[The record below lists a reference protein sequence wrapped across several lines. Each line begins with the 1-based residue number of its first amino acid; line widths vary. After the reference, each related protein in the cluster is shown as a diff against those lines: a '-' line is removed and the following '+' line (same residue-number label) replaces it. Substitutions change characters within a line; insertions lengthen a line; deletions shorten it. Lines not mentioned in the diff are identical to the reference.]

1 MTMKDNS
8 LYKDQS
14 ESLLDD
20 YVNRSDFFP
29 KEMVGMRATRV
40 RWVVLVLACISCLG
54 SYFSNSLLSV
64 LQTFIMRILDIKVFG
79 FNAIIALSAVPNVIL
94 PFVAGLIVDRLGLR
108 LAYGCFAICALV
120 GQAILTF
127 GIFSKSVVFIL
138 IGQGISAL
146 GGETI
151 IVAKSAMIAKWF
163 IGKELSLAL
172 GAVTCFARLGTIAS
186 IFTAPKIVIYLN
198 DLDLPFFIGTAL
210 CGLSCVSVLILN
222 YVDKK
227 ADIVQ
232 QNIDYGQPALPPF
245 KFSDL
250 KKFKSVYYLLIMNS
264 ALLYAGVFCL
274 MENITNM
281 LFERFHVD
289 IDVASNLIPMVY
301 ILPILLTPFFGMM
314 GDNKGKRV
322 VIILFASVLFLVD
335 HIIIANLPP
344 GTDQSP
350 NYQIFI
356 CLFGV
361 GLFYALFI
369 GLFWPCIALIVGQRL
384 MGVAYGLA
392 FSAQNL
398 LLAILPLG
406 LGYIHDK
413 MTDEDGQDDD
423 DLGYVWTEYVLA
435 GVVAVG
441 IVMGAWAYSEDKR
454 TGGRLDQPGT
464 SGEDSL
470 RSKDTS
476 IMSAPPDEKQKE
488 FENSHC

>member
-1 MTMKDNS
+1 MKENS
-8 LYKDQS
+8 IYKDQS

-29 KEMVGMRATRV
+29 KELVGMRATRV
-40 RWVVLVLACISCLG
+40 RWVVLVLACISCIG
-54 SYFSNSLLSV
+54 SYYSNALLSV
-64 LQTFIMRILDIKVFG
+64 LQTSIMRILDIKVFG

-94 PFVAGLIVDRLGLR
+94 PFVGGLIVDRLGLR
-108 LAYGCFAICALV
+108 LAYGCFAISAFV

-127 GIFSKSVVFIL
+127 GIYSQSVAFIL

-163 IGKELSLAL
+163 MGKELSFSL

-186 IFTAPKIVIYLN
+186 FFTAPKLVFYSGDLN
-198 DLDLPFFIGTAL
+198 LPFYIGTAL
-210 CGLSCVSVLILN
+210 CGLSCVSVLVLN

-232 QNIDYGQPALPPF
+232 QNIDYGQPALGKF
-245 KFSDL
+245 KFSEL
-250 KKFKSVYYLLIMNS
+250 KKLKSVYYLLIMNS

-289 IDVASNLIPMVY
+289 VDVASNLIPMVY

-322 VIILFASVLFLVD
+322 VIILFASFLFLAD
-335 HIIIANLPP
+335 HVIIANLPP
-344 GTDQSP
+344 GTDEAP

-361 GLFYALFI
+361 GLFYALYI

-398 LLAILPLG
+398 LLAVLPIT

-413 MTDEDGQDDD
+413 MTDQDDSDDD
-423 DLGYVWTEYVLA
+423 DLGYVWTEYILA
-435 GVVAVG
+435 CVVAIG
-441 IVMGAWAYSEDKR
+441 IMMGAWAYSEDKR

-464 SGEDSL
+464 SGEESF

-476 IMSAPPDEKQKE
+476 ILSAATENEKE
-488 FENSHC
+488 IENTEC